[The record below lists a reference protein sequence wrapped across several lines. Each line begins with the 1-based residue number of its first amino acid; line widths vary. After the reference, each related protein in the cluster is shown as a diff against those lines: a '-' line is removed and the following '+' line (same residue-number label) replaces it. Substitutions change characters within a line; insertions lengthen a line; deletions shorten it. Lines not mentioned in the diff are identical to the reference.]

1 MWNRREMLSRILRC
15 RKQGVS
21 ITNYGVTIAYSLGI
35 FERALAPF
43 PAAMEAFRQA
53 RDVKRQRPSI

>member
-1 MWNRREMLSRILRC
+1 ME
-15 RKQGVS
+15 

-43 PAAMEAFRQA
+43 PAAMKTYRGLKRA
-53 RDVKRQRPSI
+53 R